1 MSDIKINLLLQ
12 QLVNNPNLQDQ
23 LLNTPRLKDQSI
35 NDPLIAGVDTNTPLL
50 FKTSINT
57 ANLFDVRLDLFILLK
72 EFLFESVSV
81 SDSRF
86 TISQDKSFRSILK
99 FDDAFIRDIKKF
111 KQDTLKALDSR
122 QLKQNVSFRDTVN
135 FTESQD
141 FLEQKVF
148 IEKVLASLSL
158 AKKVSITNEDIGVAL
173 DTVHE
178 IKRRRNLKFRES
190 ISVISS
196 ELVSKALQPKE
207 TLKSTSRNFLT
218 FATSLESKNLDI
230 NDVRIFNKVTKSQ
243 EDDLELKKIFLV
255 AKALINREVIEA
267 ASNSRLK
274 TFKDFNTDFLSLNIK
289 TIQKSST
296 KLTRDSFK
304 SSSSLLHNVAKSR
317 ILKERIALLIRLNK
331 KLESEKTEKV
341 TLSENLN
348 ELKTVKLTQ
357 DNVDSQELFLF
368 PRNFLYNSD
377 VIKFPTVLESKK
389 LQKPVQ
395 ELLGIKTPL
404 ISSPNKNLKDIVEFR
419 HFLLTPKAKIASSKI
434 FADDLIKI
442 NRTYKFE
449 SFAEFKEEIARSL
462 VSILKRSSVNTQ
474 DHVINVSNFEFL
486 SERLSVKSKDRD
498 NAGIGDVSFILLRNI
513 LEKRV
518 KLVDKGIVKEVY
530 KPVLNESNISNIS
543 SLHLAGRS
551 KIVSEQSTVDDELFA
566 FKVSKGVKKS
576 NIGILED
583 VFLNEIFKPFRI
595 NLSTNENLVTNVAKA
610 KILLNKLLVDDGFRP
625 WVLKKAPPESKS
637 KVSDSNKLSAKL
649 GINDNISP
657 SIRGHAF
664 MRDEDYVRGAYFLE
678 PYVATIPPGNS
689 RQF

>member
-207 TLKSTSRNFLT
+207 S
-218 FATSLESKNLDI
+218 
-230 NDVRIFNKVTKSQ
+230 
-243 EDDLELKKIFLV
+243 
-255 AKALINREVIEA
+255 
-267 ASNSRLK
+267 
-274 TFKDFNTDFLSLNIK
+274 
-289 TIQKSST
+289 
-296 KLTRDSFK
+296 
-304 SSSSLLHNVAKSR
+304 
-317 ILKERIALLIRLNK
+317 
-331 KLESEKTEKV
+331 
-341 TLSENLN
+341 
-348 ELKTVKLTQ
+348 
-357 DNVDSQELFLF
+357 
-368 PRNFLYNSD
+368 
-377 VIKFPTVLESKK
+377 
-389 LQKPVQ
+389 
-395 ELLGIKTPL
+395 
-404 ISSPNKNLKDIVEFR
+404 
-419 HFLLTPKAKIASSKI
+419 
-434 FADDLIKI
+434 
-442 NRTYKFE
+442 
-449 SFAEFKEEIARSL
+449 
-462 VSILKRSSVNTQ
+462 
-474 DHVINVSNFEFL
+474 
-486 SERLSVKSKDRD
+486 
-498 NAGIGDVSFILLRNI
+498 
-513 LEKRV
+513 
-518 KLVDKGIVKEVY
+518 
-530 KPVLNESNISNIS
+530 
-543 SLHLAGRS
+543 
-551 KIVSEQSTVDDELFA
+551 
-566 FKVSKGVKKS
+566 
-576 NIGILED
+576 
-583 VFLNEIFKPFRI
+583 
-595 NLSTNENLVTNVAKA
+595 
-610 KILLNKLLVDDGFRP
+610 
-625 WVLKKAPPESKS
+625 
-637 KVSDSNKLSAKL
+637 
-649 GINDNISP
+649 
-657 SIRGHAF
+657 
-664 MRDEDYVRGAYFLE
+664 
-678 PYVATIPPGNS
+678 
-689 RQF
+689 